1 MISGPSSRMPGASS
15 TSPSRVG
22 VGLLATQLPGQQAVT
37 PEQLKTEPHQL
48 PPSSGGTVIPVQA
61 QQQKDWESNPNM
73 PYSGT
78 DRPEVISETPVSNTS
93 NTGKEYWSS
102 NSSMMSSS
110 SVARLLSNQRLPE
123 HWASITYYELDHIV
137 GETFRV
143 PSNFNSVIID
153 GYVDPSGG
161 NRFCLGALSNVH
173 RCEQSEKARLH
184 IGKGEAKFLFKNLI
198 IKKIFRPQV
207 FSWT

>member
-1 MISGPSSRMPGASS
+1 MSNVPGGSS
-15 TSPSRVG
+15 TSPSRAG
-22 VGLLATQLPGQQAVT
+22 VGLLATQLPGQQAVV
-37 PEQLKTEPHQL
+37 PEQLKAEQHQL
-48 PPSSGGTVIPVQA
+48 PPPSTAAGIPVQA
-61 QQQKDWESNPNM
+61 QQQKEWESGANLS
-73 PYSGT
+73 YSGS
-78 DRPEVISETPVSNTS
+78 DRPEVLPETPGSNTS
-93 NTGKEYWSS
+93 SSGKDYWSN
-102 NSSMMSSS
+102 NSSMVSSS

-143 PSNFNSVIID
+143 PSSFNSVVID

-184 IGKGEAKFLFKNLI
+184 IGKGMAKVLWCDY
-198 IKKIFRPQV
+198 V
-207 FSWT
+207 